1 MEMLLVGWALDKRP
15 MFELSQSGKNHGNM
29 IDDGGVKKD
38 KGPPGLISV
47 HMIGKDFHHSQG
59 KHGERQSTQGG
70 THFCCCCRVC
80 RQCLK
85 PHKQKC

>member
-1 MEMLLVGWALDKRP
+1 MLLVGWALDKRP

-47 HMIGKDFHHSQG
+47 H
-59 KHGERQSTQGG
+59 
-70 THFCCCCRVC
+70 
-80 RQCLK
+80 L
-85 PHKQKC
+85 